1 MSGITEQDV
10 QDFWRKTEAF
20 LADLPQSDREVAKQK
35 WIEELRAYGQAR
47 GAIDFVR
54 VKRSLGG
61 PRGLANTIL
70 LQHKLPLN
78 PARTLE
84 QSVFLILGIGFLSFT
99 LFVSVLW
106 WKFTPIFTVKDDR
119 VQILG
124 GLIDIDQ
131 QLGQVKI
138 GDDYEYSESQFRNV
152 FEGSYE
158 IPQDLVE
165 DVQIEFD
172 RGQMEITYSNDE
184 KIVWTCKVTAEPSEG
199 FIRQEKELV
208 VVNLKSVGG
217 TDCSIKVP
225 SRLKYTITGDAGKI
239 DVIAPTNDTFV
250 QLGNGIVQISPD
262 SEFSYRFDLKVGQ
275 GIVAP
280 EFTQISQEEGIE
292 IKVELGNGKIQNK

>member
-1 MSGITEQDV
+1 MSGITEQDI

-20 LADLPQSDREVAKQK
+20 LNDLAPSDREVAKQK
-35 WIEELRAYGQAR
+35 WIEELRAYGLTR

-70 LQHKLPLN
+70 LHYKLPLH

-84 QSVFLILGIGFLSFT
+84 QSVFFILGIGFLTFT
-99 LFVSVLW
+99 LLISALW

-138 GDDYEYSESQFRNV
+138 GDDYEYSDSQFKNV

-158 IPQDLVE
+158 IPPDLVE

-172 RGQMEITYSNDE
+172 RGQMEITYSSDE
-184 KIVWTCKVTAEPSEG
+184 KIVWNCRVTAEPSEG
-199 FIRQEKELV
+199 FIRQEKDLV
-208 VVNLKSVGG
+208 VMNLKSVGG

-225 SRLKYTITGDAGKI
+225 GRLKYTITGDAGKI
-239 DVIAPTNDTFV
+239 DIIAPVNDTFV
-250 QLGNGIVQISPD
+250 QLGNGLVEISPD
-262 SEFSYRFDLKVGQ
+262 SENNYRFDLKVGQ
-275 GIVAP
+275 GIVGP
-280 EFTQISQEEGIE
+280 EFSQLSQDEGIE
-292 IKVELGNGKIQNK
+292 IKVELGNGKIQKK

>member
-119 VQILG
+119 EQI
-124 GLIDIDQ
+124 
-131 QLGQVKI
+131 
-138 GDDYEYSESQFRNV
+138 
-152 FEGSYE
+152 
-158 IPQDLVE
+158 
-165 DVQIEFD
+165 
-172 RGQMEITYSNDE
+172 
-184 KIVWTCKVTAEPSEG
+184 
-199 FIRQEKELV
+199 
-208 VVNLKSVGG
+208 
-217 TDCSIKVP
+217 
-225 SRLKYTITGDAGKI
+225 
-239 DVIAPTNDTFV
+239 
-250 QLGNGIVQISPD
+250 
-262 SEFSYRFDLKVGQ
+262 
-275 GIVAP
+275 
-280 EFTQISQEEGIE
+280 
-292 IKVELGNGKIQNK
+292 